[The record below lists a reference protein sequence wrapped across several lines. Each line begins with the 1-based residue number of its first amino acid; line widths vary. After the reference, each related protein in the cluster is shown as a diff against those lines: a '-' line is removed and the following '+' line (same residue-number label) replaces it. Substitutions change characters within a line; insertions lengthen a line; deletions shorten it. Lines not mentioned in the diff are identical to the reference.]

1 MSRVVTG
8 MKIKVRTIHGSA
20 HALRVRITKKLMGLD
35 VHVRCQVEGISD
47 AVTLAQNL
55 NQLLCLSMN
64 DEALVRWVLKRPR
77 TLKPCKRNYLFEGS
91 IGERQQVKGSI
102 CKSVKE
108 QLVLDALGGTV
119 PSPKA

>member
-1 MSRVVTG
+1 MV
-8 MKIKVRTIHGSA
+8 
-20 HALRVRITKKLMGLD
+20 LRMRFGFAWRITTKLMGLD

-91 IGERQQVKGSI
+91 IEERRQVKGQ
-102 CKSVKE
+102 SVNLSKNNLCWMH
-108 QLVLDALGGTV
+108 LVV
-119 PSPKA
+119 PYPLQKLEVRTEAFESHEN